1 MKYAVMSQM
10 HCTQP
15 TMYKFFCLKI
25 DIKNKAD
32 SYMPCEA
39 MAHSTKYTEMIGKIG
54 STMHGP
60 LNTNSNNYLPKT
72 SKALAD
78 Q

>member
-1 MKYAVMSQM
+1 
-10 HCTQP
+10 
-15 TMYKFFCLKI
+15 
-25 DIKNKAD
+25 
-32 SYMPCEA
+32 
-39 MAHSTKYTEMIGKIG
+39 MIGKIG

-78 Q
+78 QWLSDCW